1 ESRGPRAE
9 SRRLLCEA
17 DPVQPAALASG
28 AVAAISLLG
37 GLLVISLIALVVLW
51 VGLRSTLGRVAR
63 LEDELDGLR
72 ADAAVESTLPRSLQA
87 AERAMRSVIG
97 TAVRMREQGVTGLLM
112 SSIDDL
118 SRWAMEDRSEIA
130 RLAAED
136 GSVTIFFSDIE
147 DSTAL
152 NTELGDQGWVQ
163 LLIAHDTL
171 VRAHVERHHGHIV
184 KSQGDGFMIVFGSPS
199 NAARAG
205 IGIQRSLS
213 VQGRPLRRTSIRVRI
228 GIHAGP
234 AIARD
239 GDYFGQTVAMAARVG
254 AQAAGGQILVTQQVA
269 DELAEDGGFVL
280 TEDREVELKGLPGTH
295 VLWRVRRASH
305 RV

>member
-1 ESRGPRAE
+1 M
-9 SRRLLCEA
+9 
-17 DPVQPAALASG
+17 QPPALASG
-28 AVAAISLLG
+28 AVVATSILG
-37 GLLVISLIALVVLW
+37 GLLVLTLAVLVLAW
-51 VGLRSTLGRVAR
+51 VRLRRTLARVGR
-63 LEDELDGLR
+63 LENELDALR
-72 ADAAVESTLPRSLQA
+72 RGGPPDSTLPRSLQA

-97 TAVRMREQGVTGLLM
+97 TAVKVREHGVSGLLM

-152 NTELGDQGWVQ
+152 NTELGDEGWVQ

-171 VRAHVERHHGHIV
+171 VRAHVQRRDGHIV
-184 KSQGDGFMIVFGSPS
+184 KSQGDGFMIVFGSP
-199 NAARAG
+199 ADAVRAG
-205 IGIQRSLS
+205 LGIQRSLS
-213 VQGRPLRRTSIRVRI
+213 EDRSRRLRRSPIRVRI
-228 GIHAGP
+228 GIHEGP

-254 AQAAGGQILVTQQVA
+254 AQAMGGQILVTQQVA
-269 DELAEDGGFVL
+269 DDLADDRGLVL

-295 VLWRVRRASH
+295 VLWRVRRASVVSRH
-305 RV
+305 RDPPP